1 MARQLIVV
9 IAESAESLEQQLK
22 NSRTASQKERLQ
34 MLWWL
39 KTGQITQHQILA
51 KGLGRDGSTVTGVVA
66 KVSSGRIVRIVGP
79 QECTRK
85 IAPLESRGSCR
96 ITKKTGTAT
105 RLQKLRRNPGVALWE
120 TYQLNLTYPTV
131 YHWVHY
137 RLKAKLKVPRPKSRK
152 QEPNA
157 AQRFKKT
164 SPQPC

>member
-1 MARQLIVV
+1 MARQLIVA

-22 NSRTASQKERLQ
+22 HSRTASQKERLQ

-39 KTGQITQHQILA
+39 KTGQITQHQTLA
-51 KGLGRDGSTVTGVVA
+51 KRLGRDGSTVT
-66 KVSSGRIVRIVGP
+66 RW
-79 QECTRK
+79 
-85 IAPLESRGSCR
+85 
-96 ITKKTGTAT
+96 
-105 RLQKLRRNPGVALWE
+105 LQKYRQGGLSELLALKSAPGKSPHLSLEVIAGLQKRLEQPPGFKSYGEIVEWLNE

-137 RLKAKLKVPRPKSRK
+137 RLKAKLKVPRPKSGK

-157 AQRFKKT
+157 DQRFKKT

>member
-1 MARQLIVV
+1 MARQLIVA

-51 KGLGRDGSTVTGVVA
+51 KRLGRDGSTVTGVVA
-66 KVSSGRIVRIVGP
+66 KVSSGRIVRIVGT

-105 RLQKLRRNPGVALWE
+105 RLQKLRRNRGVA
-120 TYQLNLTYPTV
+120 Q
-131 YHWVHY
+131 
-137 RLKAKLKVPRPKSRK
+137 
-152 QEPNA
+152 
-157 AQRFKKT
+157 
-164 SPQPC
+164 

>member
-1 MARQLIVV
+1 MARQLILA

-39 KTGQITQHQILA
+39 NQ
-51 KGLGRDGSTVTGVVA
+51 
-66 KVSSGRIVRIVGP
+66 
-79 QECTRK
+79 
-85 IAPLESRGSCR
+85 
-96 ITKKTGTAT
+96 
-105 RLQKLRRNPGVALWE
+105 

-137 RLKAKLKVPRPKSRK
+137 RLKAKLKVPRPKSAK

-157 AQRFKKT
+157 DRRFKKT
-164 SPQPC
+164 SPQLC

>member
-1 MARQLIVV
+1 MARQLIVA

-22 NSRTASQKERLQ
+22 HSRTASQKERLQ

-39 KTGQITQHQILA
+39 KTGQITQHQTLA
-51 KGLGRDGSTVTGVVA
+51 KRLGRDGSTVT
-66 KVSSGRIVRIVGP
+66 RW
-79 QECTRK
+79 
-85 IAPLESRGSCR
+85 
-96 ITKKTGTAT
+96 
-105 RLQKLRRNPGVALWE
+105 LQKYRQGGLSELLALKSAPGKSPHLSLEVIAGLQKRLEQPPGFKSYGEIVEWLNE

-137 RLKAKLKVPRPKSRK
+137 RLKAKLKVPRPKSAK
-152 QEPNA
+152 QEPSA

>member
-1 MARQLIVV
+1 MARQLIVA
-9 IAESAESLEQQLK
+9 ITESAESLEQQLK

-51 KGLGRDGSTVTGVVA
+51 KRLGRDGSTVTGVVA
-66 KVSSGRIVRIVGP
+66 KVSSGRIVRIVGS

-105 RLQKLRRNPGVALWE
+105 PASKVTEKSWSGSMRLIK
-120 TYQLNLTYPTV
+120 
-131 YHWVHY
+131 
-137 RLKAKLKVPRPKSRK
+137 
-152 QEPNA
+152 
-157 AQRFKKT
+157 
-164 SPQPC
+164 